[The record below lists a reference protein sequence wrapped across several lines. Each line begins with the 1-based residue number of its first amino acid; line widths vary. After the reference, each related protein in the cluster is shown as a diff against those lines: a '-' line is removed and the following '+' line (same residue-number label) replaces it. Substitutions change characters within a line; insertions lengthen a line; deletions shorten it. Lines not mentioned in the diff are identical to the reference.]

1 MQGAFWLPKA
11 WGLGLWPPSPLKT
24 ASGGTIHTIAGMM
37 LPFSSGRQLIAFAQ
51 TGAALQLSSTV
62 YTKTWT
68 FLFSS
73 GQQSIAFGQS
83 RTTLFLVQWLLLWT
97 SHRFNTFIFHLDTLY
112 YIILGKGCH
121 ILYVFGLISTVCSH
135 VVVMHLSS
143 YQVAYYFM
151 KNADLYNSFLLRLH
165 IRSF

>member
-37 LPFSSGRQLIAFAQ
+37 LP
-51 TGAALQLSSTV
+51 
-62 YTKTWT
+62 
-68 FLFSS
+68 FSS

-121 ILYVFGLISTVCSH
+121 ISYVFGLISTVCSH
-135 VVVMHLSS
+135 VVGMHLSS

-151 KNADLYNSFLLRLH
+151 KNADLCNSFLLRLH